1 MWASLIMVSLAA
13 SLSTCLPAPQAA
25 STTPAPQAAD
35 YGDDYGDYDQES
47 KATPQSSD
55 GLGDI
60 LALGASLAEG
70 LMAILANKV
79 AFLSRLLADKEL
91 RESVHSSIGLGAN
104 LTGML
109 ARAAVPLAQGLAAQ
123 VPVLINAT
131 HRAVAVAN
139 SPAVR
144 QRAGEVAGAG
154 VAAAQGVPELVGQGS
169 RLVGSVIRAAN
180 DTAPL
185 VLEGINEFTD
195 QLPLIAGFASAYAE
209 VNAEQT
215 QKVVQT
221 FSRSLSCNLECQD
234 MLDPQEKVEC
244 EEKFCTELEDSDDS
258 YDDYSI

>member
-13 SLSTCLPAPQAA
+13 SLSTCLPAPQT

-70 LMAILANKV
+70 LMAILANK
-79 AFLSRLLADKEL
+79 EL

-123 VPVLINAT
+123 
-131 HRAVAVAN
+131 
-139 SPAVR
+139 
-144 QRAGEVAGAG
+144 
-154 VAAAQGVPELVGQGS
+154 VPELVGQGS